1 MRGLKPHVVREASA
15 PFLQWG
21 CPQSGGKWVP
31 QSGCAELLGWGGS
44 GRTTEGAG
52 VPENWRTSEKNKVKN
67 LLNLPGAFPP
77 AHHLA
82 GRSSLIVLV
91 CVPDAAAGLAGRIHT
106 HARTHTHARARTH
119 THTHTH
125 THTPPQLS
133 PKCLRPRHGQAQT
146 DRQTRLAGGRRGR
159 WPEQYVKARHEEIG
173 LFLSWVLVLFLPSVW
188 GLVDLGARSCPGSSD
203 LHYLPEFAQ
212 IHVH

>member
-106 HARTHTHARARTH
+106 HTRTHTHARARAH

-125 THTPPQLS
+125 THSTTVIPQMS
-133 PKCLRPRHGQAQT
+133 QAQAWASS
-146 DRQTRLAGGRRGR
+146 DRQTDEAGWG
-159 WPEQYVKARHEEIG
+159 KARQM
-173 LFLSWVLVLFLPSVW
+173 
-188 GLVDLGARSCPGSSD
+188 ARAICESK
-203 LHYLPEFAQ
+203 A
-212 IHVH
+212 